1 MAARRYNPLSTPN
14 AKRWLAEDDAEK
26 MDRVMRSHRREGL
39 DASQL
44 RAHAVLHTI
53 VENQIAIGDDI
64 PVAEAMDRLMAEG
77 LDRHE
82 AIHAVAS
89 KLTEHLW
96 DILHVEAQPSEDL
109 HEPYFDAVRQLT
121 AEEWLN
127 S

>member
-1 MAARRYNPLSTPN
+1 MAAKRYNPLSTLN
-14 AKRWLAEDDAEK
+14 AERWLAEEDAEK
-26 MDRVMRSHRREGL
+26 LDRVMRSHRREGL

-44 RAHAVLHTI
+44 KVHAVLHTI
-53 VENQIAIGDDI
+53 VENQFAMGNAT
-64 PVAEAMDRLMAEG
+64 PVPEAMDRLITEG

-89 KLTEHLW
+89 KLTEHPW
-96 DILHVEAQPSEDL
+96 DILHVETQPSDDL

>member
-1 MAARRYNPLSTPN
+1 
-14 AKRWLAEDDAEK
+14 
-26 MDRVMRSHRREGL
+26 MRSHRRTGL

-44 RAHAVLHTI
+44 RLHAVLHTI
-53 VENQIAIGDDI
+53 VENQIAMGDAT
-64 PVAEAMDRLMAEG
+64 PVPEAMDRLMAEG

-89 KLTEHLW
+89 RLTEHFW
-96 DILHVEAQPSEDL
+96 DLLHVETQPSDDL
-109 HEPYFDAVRQLT
+109 HEAYFDAVRQLT

>member
-1 MAARRYNPLSTPN
+1 MAAKRYNPLSAPN
-14 AKRWLAEDDAEK
+14 AERWLAEDHAEK
-26 MDRVMRSHRREGL
+26 LARVLRSHRRERL

-44 RAHAVLHTI
+44 KVHAILHTI
-53 VENQIAIGDDI
+53 VENQIALGDAT
-64 PVAEAMDRLMAEG
+64 PVPEAIDRLMAEG

-96 DILHVEAQPSEDL
+96 DILHVETQPSDDL
-109 HEPYFDAVRQLT
+109 HEAYFDAVRQLT